1 MPAGVPD
8 NFLFIHEASTKFAML
23 GEAKR
28 MYGEYEYKKLY
39 DDLVANEGEWME
51 FFAHLANRTHAG
63 DCAMV
68 LQPLTRI
75 YFDRGNHDA
84 CGEVLEMHCA
94 FVKSTPIEW
103 GSIGLANF
111 VNGPSTIRTKLGTN

>member
-1 MPAGVPD
+1 
-8 NFLFIHEASTKFAML
+8 ML
-23 GEAKR
+23 GIMCRCYFPFAPST
-28 MYGEYEYKKLY
+28 YHI
-39 DDLVANEGEWME
+39 VQ

>member
-1 MPAGVPD
+1 LTHAGCFTSDENEMPAGVPD

-51 FFAHLANRTHAG
+51 VSV
-63 DCAMV
+63 C
-68 LQPLTRI
+68 
-75 YFDRGNHDA
+75 
-84 CGEVLEMHCA
+84 
-94 FVKSTPIEW
+94 
-103 GSIGLANF
+103 
-111 VNGPSTIRTKLGTN
+111 